1 MDRVMKKIL
10 SSVIFAMLA
19 ISTASIAQ
27 TPAAPAS
34 TSTSTSTSTPS
45 TPATVTQTPAAVATV
60 TVRKIPEGKS
70 SAVPAFEK
78 NGMTYVS
85 IPAFAELAGFKHAQ
99 SVFSAKSVYSN
110 DRGSIT
116 FIQDNLFY
124 RVDTATNIMP
134 YPPIRKESALYLPA
148 PYLVKVFGAKH
159 SGMLVWSA
167 QTSAI
172 TVNAFTYNVSSVSI
186 EVKQNGTLISIVMVD
201 SLPYECTYYH
211 PNLAVNFGGGRLDLS
226 QRKSVKRGSR
236 AGVVDSM
243 FTLQYEESAQLSFI
257 LNQVVEPPYTEYN
270 AKTRTLMISLKP
282 KIEQK
287 KPKPAASQVPLDASL
302 IRTVVLDP
310 GHGGKDP
317 GAIGP
322 TGVKEKDVVLGIGLE
337 LRTML
342 EKAGFKV
349 FMTRDKDIFIPLGDR
364 TRFANEKKA
373 DLFVSIHAD
382 AVGGDA
388 KKRSAARG
396 YKVYFLSQAK
406 NEEDKM
412 VAMRENAVIEL
423 EDKDKRSNYNAL
435 PAVLISIAGAEYL
448 RESQDLCIFIEQS
461 LGANVKQIPRLQ
473 LGVGQ
478 ANFWV
483 LNGAYMPSVLIEVG
497 FISNTEEEKLL
508 SDKRTQFQQAAALS
522 EAVVK
527 FKQQFEG
534 GQ

>member
-1 MDRVMKKIL
+1 
-10 SSVIFAMLA
+10 
-19 ISTASIAQ
+19 
-27 TPAAPAS
+27 
-34 TSTSTSTSTPS
+34 
-45 TPATVTQTPAAVATV
+45 
-60 TVRKIPEGKS
+60 
-70 SAVPAFEK
+70 
-78 NGMTYVS
+78 MTYVS
-85 IPAFAELAGFKHAQ
+85 MPAFAELAGFKHSQ
-99 SVFSAKSVYSN
+99 SVFSNKSVFSN
-110 DRGSIT
+110 ERGSIT
-116 FIQDNLFY
+116 LIQDNLFY
-124 RVDTATNIMP
+124 RVDTVTNLIP
-134 YPPIRKESALYLPA
+134 YPPIRKEAALYLPA

-159 SGMLVWSA
+159 PGALGWNA
-167 QTSAI
+167 HTSTI
-172 TVNAFTYNVSSVSI
+172 TVNSLKYNVLSVSG
-186 EVKQNGTLISIVMVD
+186 EVKQNGTLISIVSAD
-201 SLPYECTYYH
+201 SLSYECTYYH
-211 PNLAVNFGGGRLDLS
+211 PNVAINFDGGKLDP
-226 QRKSVKRGSR
+226 KAVKRGLR
-236 AGVVDSM
+236 AGVVDSA
-243 FTLQYEESAQLSFI
+243 FTLQYGESAQVSFI
-257 LNQVVEPPYTEYN
+257 LNQAVEPPYIEYN

-282 KIEQK
+282 RIEQK

-317 GAIGP
+317 GAVGP

-349 FMTRDKDIFIPLGDR
+349 FMTRDKDVFIPLGDR
-364 TRFANEKKA
+364 TKFANEKKA

-382 AVGGDA
+382 AVGGDS

-423 EDKDKRSNYNAL
+423 EDKDKRTNYDAL
-435 PAVLISIAGAEYL
+435 QDVLISIAGAEYL
-448 RESQDLCIFIEQS
+448 RESQELGIFIEQS
-461 LGANVKQIPRLQ
+461 LMTNVKQIPRLQ

-522 EAVVK
+522 EAIVK